1 MSVVVVPF
9 PSHPLHPSHNSSL
22 QSTKGLALLNEIRRG
37 NGDCGGQAD
46 VRQALKIL
54 ITMRR
59 LQQMRGGNGGSINLR
74 SRGEVL
80 AGIFDGIGFFFW
92 FFFQTSPKESIQSRN
107 HLSKLAAKKSKMKWK
122 RKCAATSR
130 LAGIINYRN
139 DWGRNL
145 IWTFQ
150 V

>member
-92 FFFQTSPKESIQSRN
+92 FFFFKRHPKNQFSLETIYQNWQPKNQR
-107 HLSKLAAKKSKMKWK
+107 
-122 RKCAATSR
+122 
-130 LAGIINYRN
+130 
-139 DWGRNL
+139 
-145 IWTFQ
+145 
-150 V
+150 